1 MAKYKELKLS
11 TKGQFGLVNISS
23 EVDEFVRNSGIEEG
37 VCYIFVPHATAALIA
52 NENES
57 GVKED
62 ILTRILALAPD
73 NIKYKHDQIDN
84 NARAHIM
91 ASILGPEIFFPI
103 TQAML
108 VRGTWQDIFL
118 VELDG
123 PRSERRVI
131 LKIIEG

>member
-1 MAKYKELKLS
+1 MEKYKEIKLS

-23 EVDEFVRNSGIEEG
+23 EVDEFVRNSGIEKG
-37 VCYIFVPHATAALIA
+37 ICYVFVPHATAALIA

-62 ILTRILALAPD
+62 ILKRVLALAPD
-73 NIKYKHDQIDN
+73 NIKYQHDRIDN
-84 NARAHIM
+84 NARAHII
-91 ASILGPEIFFPI
+91 ASILGPGIFFPI
-103 TQAML
+103 AQGML

-123 PRSERRVI
+123 PRDQRKVVM
-131 LKIIEG
+131 KIISD